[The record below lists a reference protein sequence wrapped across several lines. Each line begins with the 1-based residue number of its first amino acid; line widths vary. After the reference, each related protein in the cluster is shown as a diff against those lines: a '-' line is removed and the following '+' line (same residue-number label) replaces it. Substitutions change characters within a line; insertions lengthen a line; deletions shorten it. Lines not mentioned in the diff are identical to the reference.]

1 MNVNR
6 QLALATTLL
15 TVVLGGCSIEGI
27 GTNSSQDSSNRDL
40 LVWWS
45 EGYYPEESDAIEA
58 ITRRWEQK
66 SGKKVKLVF
75 FNDGE
80 ISQRASE
87 ILNGGPKP
95 DLMYGYSVGDSHGPT
110 FAYKGF
116 LVATD
121 DVVTEFKDDYSP
133 GIIEN
138 ITFWNKKTKTRKP
151 YSIPIS
157 VSSAYIHYWKDL
169 LKEANDSEVAI
180 NIPDTWNEF
189 WAFWGENQTKAIAAG
204 FTDIKGIGL
213 PMASSTS
220 DTHILFDFFLEAHG
234 AQIISESGK
243 LLLRDQEQRNRIINA
258 IRDYT
263 SFYKKGWVA
272 STATEWGDVDNN
284 IDFLSSLS
292 LMTANPTLSIPG
304 SQTADEVAYYER
316 IGSVSWPK
324 GLDGNNVKADM
335 SVKQIFVFEG
345 SKSQEAKNFAK
356 YLSEPENI
364 SLYVEGSQGRF
375 LPVFKSNLEN
385 PFWNELRDTHI
396 QSSRD
401 TIENY
406 KLAYQVYNPAYTEVR
421 RQNVWA
427 QAIEQI
433 CANDTPVEEAV
444 DNAIESIEAI
454 FKKWERS

>member
-15 TVVLGGCSIEGI
+15 TVVLGGCSIDGI

-169 LKEANDSEVAI
+169 LKEANDSEVLTSAQGYIAI
-180 NIPDTWNEF
+180 V
-189 WAFWGENQTKAIAAG
+189 Q
-204 FTDIKGIGL
+204 
-213 PMASSTS
+213 
-220 DTHILFDFFLEAHG
+220 
-234 AQIISESGK
+234 
-243 LLLRDQEQRNRIINA
+243 
-258 IRDYT
+258 
-263 SFYKKGWVA
+263 
-272 STATEWGDVDNN
+272 DVD
-284 IDFLSSLS
+284 FE
-292 LMTANPTLSIPG
+292 
-304 SQTADEVAYYER
+304 DE
-316 IGSVSWPK
+316 
-324 GLDGNNVKADM
+324 
-335 SVKQIFVFEG
+335 
-345 SKSQEAKNFAK
+345 
-356 YLSEPENI
+356 
-364 SLYVEGSQGRF
+364 
-375 LPVFKSNLEN
+375 
-385 PFWNELRDTHI
+385 ELR
-396 QSSRD
+396 
-401 TIENY
+401 
-406 KLAYQVYNPAYTEVR
+406 
-421 RQNVWA
+421 
-427 QAIEQI
+427 
-433 CANDTPVEEAV
+433 
-444 DNAIESIEAI
+444 
-454 FKKWERS
+454 